1 MNGGL
6 IFGAILK
13 MNGTSGV
20 TQRQM
25 RYLQHAARAAKLSNC
40 RIRVGAVAVCGKQ
53 ALSVGWNATKSHP
66 LQATFDRFRN
76 FRAGSEPPHSIHAEI
91 MCLSP
96 IFDSPDVDWSRVTLY
111 VCRLRNDRPYGMARP
126 CPACMAAIQSLGIK
140 HIIYTTNDGFAAE
153 NLMKAS

>member
-40 RIRVGAVAVCGKQ
+40 RIRV
-53 ALSVGWNATKSHP
+53 
-66 LQATFDRFRN
+66 D
-76 FRAGSEPPHSIHAEI
+76 
-91 MCLSP
+91 
-96 IFDSPDVDWSRVTLY
+96 
-111 VCRLRNDRPYGMARP
+111 
-126 CPACMAAIQSLGIK
+126 
-140 HIIYTTNDGFAAE
+140 DGFAVE
-153 NLMKAS
+153 NLMKVS

>member
-53 ALSVGWNATKSHP
+53 VLSVGWNAAKSHP

-76 FRAGSEPPHSIHAEI
+76 FRAGSIHAEI

-96 IFDSPDVDWSRVTLY
+96 IFDS
-111 VCRLRNDRPYGMARP
+111 
-126 CPACMAAIQSLGIK
+126 
-140 HIIYTTNDGFAAE
+140 HDGFAVE